1 MVSLR
6 TVTRLSVCFF
16 TLSCGGEG
24 GTSVGSSVS
33 ASANRSSASP
43 GSASALPSAAS
54 ASSARASASSAS
66 APGMAHLKFLAEGRK
81 LSKEKQYKQAI
92 ASFDKALVTAPNDA
106 RVLSEIGYA
115 ALLDKDLARSEDA
128 SEKALKSSSDPKLR
142 AQVLYNLGR
151 VAEAREDKG
160 LAAKHYK
167 QSLELRENGE
177 VAKRLASVGGAKA
190 EAPSACDQ
198 AFPTIDALCSCQ
210 LKREDLLI
218 TASPKRCQALK
229 SDFAEKRLS
238 VIEVSAETMGVDAS
252 KLLVAKDADGFR
264 VVAEVGSTYVPGAFG
279 VDNESTVKSATGKK
293 LKQFTVVE
301 VIHVQENHD
310 ANLAGLEVCH
320 EAYEIHT
327 LCVLDEKAPT
337 RCALAIP
344 VESSIGC
351 GPGAEP
357 DPSETDAAILAMA
370 KSAKDGAYKHE
381 AKTSFSWDENGELT
395 VKLESGDATILP
407 KSLLGKHALLAP

>member
-1 MVSLR
+1 
-6 TVTRLSVCFF
+6 
-16 TLSCGGEG
+16 
-24 GTSVGSSVS
+24 
-33 ASANRSSASP
+33 
-43 GSASALPSAAS
+43 
-54 ASSARASASSAS
+54 
-66 APGMAHLKFLAEGRK
+66 MAHLKFLAEGRK

-92 ASFDKALVTAPNDA
+92 AEFDKALLTAPNDA
-106 RVLSEIGYA
+106 RVLAEIGYA
-115 ALLDKDLARSEDA
+115 ALLDKDLARSEAA
-128 SEKALKSSSDPKLR
+128 SEKALISSSDPKLR

-151 VAEAREDKG
+151 VAEAREDKA

-167 QSLELRENGE
+167 QSLQLRENGE
-177 VAKRLASVGGAKA
+177 VSKRLAALGGTAT

-198 AFPTIDALCSCQ
+198 AFPSIEALCSCQ
-210 LKREDLLI
+210 IKREDLLI
-218 TASPKRCQALK
+218 ASSPKRCQPLK
-229 SDFAEKRLS
+229 LDFAEKRLS
-238 VIEVSAETMGVDAS
+238 VIEVSAETVGVEAS

-279 VDNESTVKSATGKK
+279 VNNESTVKSATGKK

-310 ANLAGLEVCH
+310 SNLAGLEVCH
-320 EAYEIHT
+320 EAYEVHT

-337 RCALAIP
+337 RCVLAIP
-344 VESSIGC
+344 VESSVGC

-357 DPSETDAAILAMA
+357 DPKESDAAILAMA

-395 VKLESGDATILP
+395 VKLESGDATMLP